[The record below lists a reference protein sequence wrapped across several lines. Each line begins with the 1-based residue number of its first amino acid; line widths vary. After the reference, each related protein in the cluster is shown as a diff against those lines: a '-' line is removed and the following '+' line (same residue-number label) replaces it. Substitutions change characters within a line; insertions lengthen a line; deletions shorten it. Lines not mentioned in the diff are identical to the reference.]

1 MSEVIAV
8 TGLGKAYKHYPSRW
22 ARLAEWLSPTRR
34 IHHTPTWVLKD
45 VDLRVS
51 SGEAVGI
58 VGFNGAGKSTLL
70 KILAGTTQ
78 PTVGDLKV
86 RGPVAA
92 LLELGMG
99 FHAEFTGRQNV
110 LIAGQLIGH
119 SPKEMNALLPRIE
132 EFAEIGAYFDEP
144 LRTYSSGM
152 QMRLAFSLATARRPE
167 VLIVDEAL
175 SVGDAYFQHK
185 SFSRIREF
193 REQGT
198 TLLIVSHDRFAIQAL
213 CDRAVLLHEG
223 RKLHEGDPESVMDFY
238 HAMMADRT
246 LALIRQRTG
255 PQGHVQTASGT
266 GEASLVSIRL
276 INAAGAATEMVKV
289 GETARLEL
297 RFRALE
303 NLPTLVIGLLIK
315 DRLGQSIYGINTHR
329 LGMQIE
335 DLRSGSEYTF
345 TLEFPVHLGEG
356 HYSVAVALTRS
367 DSHLDRNYEWTDRA
381 LIFHVA
387 NLSHPRFVGSTWL
400 PARASFNRDEEG
412 FFDGEQPP
420 AEYEAKR

>member
-1 MSEVIAV
+1 M
-8 TGLGKAYKHYPSRW
+8 
-22 ARLAEWLSPTRR
+22 
-34 IHHTPTWVLKD
+34 
-45 VDLRVS
+45 
-51 SGEAVGI
+51 
-58 VGFNGAGKSTLL
+58 
-70 KILAGTTQ
+70 
-78 PTVGDLKV
+78 KV

-99 FHAEFTGRQNV
+99 FHPEFTGRQNV
-110 LIAGQLIGH
+110 LIAGQLLGH
-119 SPKEMNALLPRIE
+119 SPREMNELLPAIE

-185 SFSRIREF
+185 SFSRIRDF

-223 RKLHEGDPESVMDFY
+223 RKLREDDPESVMDFY

-246 LALIRQRTG
+246 LALIRQQAS

-266 GEASLVSIRL
+266 GEAALISLRL
-276 INAAGAATEMVKV
+276 INSAGAVTEMVKV
-289 GETARLEL
+289 GELARLEL
-297 RFRALE
+297 RFRAIE

-315 DRLGQSIYGINTHR
+315 DRLGQSMYGINTHR
-329 LGMQIE
+329 LGMPIE
-335 DLRSGSEYTF
+335 HLRGGSDYTF
-345 TLEFPVHLGEG
+345 ALEFPVHLGEG

-387 NLSHPRFVGSTWL
+387 NLSYPRFVGSTWL
-400 PARASFNRDEEG
+400 PTRASFSADEHTVCESS
-412 FFDGEQPP
+412 QPP
-420 AEYEAKR
+420 GYHEEQR